1 MLLPEATL
9 LGNFPVMRTSDPEFA
24 RDRLFNVFGATVFD
38 LARDREGFG
47 TVANFLQMSDLSLSY
62 CSYDTPVTVQFPEA
76 DFIRQIFNSTGS
88 GRLTAGRFSETIA
101 QGQWT
106 SVLLAREKLKLE
118 LGANYRQLVLR
129 IDFSVLRRYL
139 SALIGRDADRAL
151 EFSPETALKN
161 PAMHALRLRIFQ
173 FASDYNLRGTYF
185 SSLANAEVE
194 RMVIM
199 KFLMCHRHNYSELLL
214 REPIP
219 SASSSVRLAEEYIEA
234 NWDQPIDIATLARVT
249 NVSARSLFRQFRKE
263 RGCSPSDF
271 AKTVRLRKALIMLEN
286 PTESTSVTQVA
297 LKCGFQNSGHFA
309 HDYRLAFGELPSETL
324 MRSRKAH

>member
-24 RDRLFNVFGATVFD
+24 RDRLFNVFGASRFD
-38 LARDREGFG
+38 VARRADGFAV
-47 TVANFLQMSDLSLSY
+47 TANFLKMTDLGLAYVDFNGVSS
-62 CSYDTPVTVQFPEA
+62 VGFPAA
-76 DFIRQIFNSTGS
+76 DFVRQIFNVTGAARLVAGAS
-88 GRLTAGRFSETIA
+88 SEEIAPGRWSAVIP
-101 QGQWT
+101 
-106 SVLLAREKLKLE
+106 V
-118 LGANYRQLVLR
+118 GADVNLNPDPNYRVLVLR
-129 IDFSVLRRYL
+129 IEHCALLRYL
-139 SALIGRDADRAL
+139 SALLGKEVGREL
-151 EFSPETALKN
+151 EFAESVQSN
-161 PAMHALRLRIFQ
+161 PAMHALRLRVFQ
-173 FASDYNLRGTYF
+173 FASDYNSRGTYF

-219 SASSSVRLAEEYIEA
+219 SASSSIRLAEEYIEA

-324 MRSRKAH
+324 VRSRKRL